1 MEFFLPVLIKGVSVG
16 VLYAIAATGF
26 VMIFQSSRV
35 LNFAHG
41 GLMAMGAFIFL
52 ILSSWG
58 GLPILFSFVLTL
70 AGTFAIGLLL
80 EKSLHH
86 SFTKSNPVHGAVLTI
101 GLALIFKSIFA
112 FLSRINL
119 HDYSEQSCEA
129 LSVNLGT
136 VPIPG
141 FSVAIFIVGGLFFM
155 FFGLFFTSS
164 QGIYMRSTI
173 ENRSAAFALGVP
185 VKRML
190 ALSWAIAAMACAI
203 TGIALGILNK
213 ASISDLGFIGLKVF
227 PVVVLG
233 GLNSIWGAILG
244 GILIG
249 VLEALTKGY
258 ISASLGEI
266 IPYVALFVMIV
277 LKPGGFIG
285 TAEVKRSWQ

>member
-26 VMIFQSSRV
+26 VLIFQSSRV

-41 GLMAMGAFIFL
+41 GLMAMGAIIFL